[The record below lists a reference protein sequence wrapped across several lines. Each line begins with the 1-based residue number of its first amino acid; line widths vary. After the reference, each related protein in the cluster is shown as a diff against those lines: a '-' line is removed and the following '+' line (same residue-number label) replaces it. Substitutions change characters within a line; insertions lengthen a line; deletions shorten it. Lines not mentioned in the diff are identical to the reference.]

1 MIRLTA
7 LGTLSIVVALLLV
20 LAMVFAF
27 VPFTH
32 AQTVD
37 STSNTTV
44 TGTSTTGTTNTS
56 GSAPTDMS
64 TTGVTDTTSPG
75 LPNTGV
81 GGDAAMN
88 LGILLASGLVVVGG
102 IALLARRFA

>member
-7 LGTLSIVVALLLV
+7 LGTLSVVVALLLV
-20 LAMVFAF
+20 LALAVA
-27 VPFTH
+27 VIPLATH

-37 STSNTTV
+37 TNV
-44 TGTSTTGTTNTS
+44 AATSTTGTM
-56 GSAPTDMS
+56 DM
-64 TTGVTDTTSPG
+64 TGTTSPG

-81 GGDAAMN
+81 GADAAMN